1 MSTSRLTAGVLLLL
15 ALLVFRA
22 PASAEK
28 TIVGSKRFTESYVL
42 GEIAVRAMKNKGV
55 QATHR
60 QGLGGTII
68 VWQALKSGAITTYP
82 EYTGTISEEILKSKT
97 PLSLDEIRARL
108 KPLGIGATGELG
120 FNNTYALAMK
130 RTRAE
135 ALGVQT
141 ISDLKNHPALK
152 VGVTH
157 EFLGREDGWNGLV
170 ARYGLKMQNV
180 RGIDHGLGYAALD
193 AGQIDLKD
201 VYSTDAKIVENDL
214 VVLRDDLD
222 YFPQYKA
229 VFLYRLNINPKALA
243 ALQTLEGTLDETRMT
258 KLNARAEKTK
268 NYAAAALLY
277 FQPQAGSTPA
287 ASAPVASN
295 SLWPKLWQWTLRH
308 LFLVGVSLFLSI
320 LIGIPLGIAAGR
332 GGVLGNFLLSAV
344 GVIQT
349 IPSLA
354 LLALLVPIPGFGIS
368 ANTAIFALFLYGLL
382 PIVRNTATGLQ
393 EISPALRESAAALGL
408 EPGAQLRK
416 IFLPMASRT
425 ILAGIKTSAVI
436 NVGTATIAALIGA
449 GGLGEPIISG
459 LNLNDN
465 ATILTGAIPAA
476 LLAIV
481 VQLAFDLLDRAVVS
495 KGLRLKN

>member
-1 MSTSRLTAGVLLLL
+1 MSTPRLTAGVLLLL

-22 PASAEK
+22 PASAEE

-68 VWQALKSGAITTYP
+68 VWQALKSGAIATYP

-97 PLSLDEIRARL
+97 PLSLDEIRTRL

-130 RTRAE
+130 RARAE
-135 ALGVQT
+135 ALGIKS

-170 ARYGLKMQNV
+170 SRYDLKMNSV

-268 NYAAAALLY
+268 NYAAAASLY
-277 FQPQAGSTPA
+277 FQQQAGSTPGT
-287 ASAPVASN
+287 SAPVASN
-295 SLWPKLWQWTLRH
+295 SLWPKLWKWTLRH
-308 LFLVGVSLFLSI
+308 LFLVGVSLFFSI
-320 LIGIPLGIAAGR
+320 LIGIPLGIIAGR
-332 GGVLGNFLLSAV
+332 GGALGNFLLSAV

-481 VQLAFDLLDRAVVS
+481 VQLAFDLLDRAIVS